1 MKLNILDCSL
11 RDGGYYNNWNFS
23 ISFVNKYLHLLSKSN
38 IKYIEI
44 GFKSLINDKEIG
56 LAGKCD
62 DKFLVKLNVPKG
74 VNLGVM
80 INSSDFINKPINV
93 SDFFKTTSDKIKFV
107 RLATHEGDILKIGK
121 AITWLKNNGYI
132 VAVNIMQISEIKFN
146 QIRVYCDYLKKLNVD
161 ILYFADSL
169 GCLKPND
176 IKIISKIFKK
186 NWHGDIGIHAH
197 DNFGLALKNTKIA
210 YQNGVNWVDSTI
222 LGMGRG
228 PGNTKT
234 ESLISSISKSKF
246 NTCKYKNIKNELII
260 LFKIL
265 KKKYRWGTNK
275 YYHYSGKKKIH
286 PTYIQEILANRNNS
300 KKEIFLMI
308 KGLAKLNV
316 KKYSPFNMY
325 FIHNFLKKNN
335 YAEAIPKKILNNEK
349 ILIVGPGKTVY
360 DIKERIKSFIIN
372 KKLTVLYTNK
382 VRNLFNIK
390 NYFRIA
396 CHPLRLLTDSAFHI
410 KSKDPLIV
418 PVASIPKKI
427 FNKFKKENKKLLNF
441 GLKLNKKNI
450 FKVGKSN
457 CSLPEP
463 LIIGYSLC
471 FAISANVKKIYIAG
485 FDGFKK
491 DDPYNDTTQKMIN
504 IIKKK
509 FNINYINSLTNTYYK
524 LK

>member
-1 MKLNILDCSL
+1 M
-11 RDGGYYNNWNFS
+11 
-23 ISFVNKYLHLLSKSN
+23 
-38 IKYIEI
+38 
-44 GFKSLINDKEIG
+44 
-56 LAGKCD
+56 
-62 DKFLVKLNVPKG
+62 
-74 VNLGVM
+74 
-80 INSSDFINKPINV
+80 
-93 SDFFKTTSDKIKFV
+93 
-107 RLATHEGDILKIGK
+107 
-121 AITWLKNNGYI
+121 
-132 VAVNIMQISEIKFN
+132 
-146 QIRVYCDYLKKLNVD
+146 
-161 ILYFADSL
+161 
-169 GCLKPND
+169 
-176 IKIISKIFKK
+176 
-186 NWHGDIGIHAH
+186 
-197 DNFGLALKNTKIA
+197 
-210 YQNGVNWVDSTI
+210 
-222 LGMGRG
+222 
-228 PGNTKT
+228 
-234 ESLISSISKSKF
+234 
-246 NTCKYKNIKNELII
+246 
-260 LFKIL
+260 FKIL

-316 KKYSPFNMY
+316 KKYNPFNMY

-360 DIKERIKSFIIN
+360 NMKERIKSFIIN
-372 KKLTVLYTNK
+372 EKLTVLYTNK
-382 VRNLFNIK
+382 VPNLFNIK

-396 CHPLRLLTDSAFHI
+396 CHPLRLLTDSAFYI

-427 FNKFKKENKKLLNF
+427 FNKFKKKNKKLLNF

-491 DDPYNDTTQKMIN
+491 DDPYNDTTQKVIN

-509 FNINYINSLTNTYYK
+509 FSINYINSLTNTYYK